1 MEREGG
7 QEALKFSCY
16 CHSGGGG
23 GSVWSNTNRVV
34 VAQTVLT
41 LVIYER
47 KEGGEDVTQLQLRE
61 EAL

>member
-1 MEREGG
+1 M
-7 QEALKFSCY
+7 
-16 CHSGGGG
+16 
-23 GSVWSNTNRVV
+23 WSKTNRVV